1 MISSS
6 LDLISLAFAGE
17 IPKWI
22 NGSLYRNGPGKFKQ
36 GGEVCSHL
44 FDGMSAIHHFSLQD
58 GCVQYQ
64 NTLLNSDAFRMNEAA
79 RRLICPGFAAVSYP
93 DPCKS
98 IFSRYFSYFTSKPP
112 NDNCSVNLMQ
122 LGDQFYAMTE
132 TNTVRK
138 IDPKTL
144 ETPGKVDMTAIL
156 SMHMATAHPL
166 VDVNGDTYNMGTRF
180 GKDTSYVIMKVP
192 PPEPGCA
199 EPLEN
204 RQLVCSVPAHRPSY
218 PSYFHSFGMT
228 ENYIILV
235 EQPLVTNVFK
245 LLARRFINFTYKDT
259 LNFHPEERVRIHLVN
274 KSTGERL
281 TQSYTTDAF
290 FLFHHLNSYEEDN
303 CVVFDVVAYPNADII
318 EDLMM
323 ENIRTE
329 KVSLGN
335 LPQLTRLV
343 LPLNTP
349 ADVGVGENIVNLAGS
364 TATAAKE
371 SDGNIHCVPQRFSD
385 CCIELPRWNE
395 KFNGK
400 KYKFAYAVTY
410 KEYLLKDLKLSKV
423 NVDTGE
429 MKVWGEDDYLAGEPV
444 FIPSPNA
451 VEEDDGVILSPLV
464 SVREDKPCLLVILDA
479 KTFTEIARAR
489 IPSWTP
495 FTLHGIFAE
504 GY

>member
-1 MISSS
+1 
-6 LDLISLAFAGE
+6 
-17 IPKWI
+17 
-22 NGSLYRNGPGKFKQ
+22 
-36 GGEVCSHL
+36 
-44 FDGMSAIHHFSLQD
+44 MSAIHHFSLKD
-58 GCVQYQ
+58 GCVHYQ
-64 NTLLNSDAFRMNEAA
+64 NTLLSSDVFRMNEAA
-79 RRLICPGFAAVSYP
+79 RRFICPGFASVSYP

-98 IFSRYFSYFTSKPP
+98 IFSRYFSYFTSQPP
-112 NDNCSVNLMQ
+112 NDNCCVNLMQ

-132 TNTVRK
+132 SNEVRK

-204 RQLVCSVPAHRPSY
+204 AQLVCSVPARWPSY

-235 EQPLVTNVFK
+235 EQPLVK
-245 LLARRFINFTYKDT
+245 IPLGK
-259 LNFHPEERVRIHLVN
+259 

-281 TQSYTTDAF
+281 AQSYTTDAF

-329 KVSLGN
+329 KVPLGN
-335 LPQLTRLV
+335 LPRLTRLV

-349 ADVGVGENIVNLAGS
+349 ADVAVGENLVNLAGS
-364 TATAAKE
+364 TATAVTE
-371 SDGNIHCVPQRFSD
+371 SDGNIHCLPQRFSD
-385 CCIELPRWNE
+385 CCLELPRWNE
-395 KFNGK
+395 KLNGK
-400 KYKFAYAVTY
+400 KYKFVYAVTY
-410 KEYLLKDLKLSKV
+410 KEHILKDLKLSKV

-429 MKVWGEDDYLAGEPV
+429 MKVWGEDDYVAGEPV
-444 FIPSPNA
+444 FIPSPDA
-451 VEEDDGVILSPLV
+451 VEEDDGVLLSPLV
-464 SVREDKPCLLVILDA
+464 SVSEDKPCLLVILDA

-495 FTLHGIFAE
+495 FTFHGIFAE